1 MSSIHAKRVTK
12 FEIDHSRRWLQTA
25 RAMASAVF
33 LLVLAG
39 CSSAITKLETW
50 EGSPATAAN
59 AATLKAPGVIHVSQV
74 NGRSM
79 TNYLMDDLALD
90 YALLPGDN
98 QVVFTYKTIWAKSG
112 VVENGESKVHVIE
125 SEPQVVRFDAS
136 PNETYH
142 FEFDKPDSRQKAE
155 KMMPEFSA
163 AVVGANGQALAQSS
177 NWSPGDSALV
187 ARTPALDEPGG
198 QAANDG
204 AVSGYNTDSLK
215 QLKAVWETA
224 TDEERKAFLRW
235 AFE

>member
-1 MSSIHAKRVTK
+1 MSSIHTIRVTK
-12 FEIDHSRRWLQTA
+12 FEIGHSRRWFQMA
-25 RAMASAVF
+25 RTMASAAF

-50 EGSPATAAN
+50 EGSPATAVN
-59 AATLKAPGVIHVSQV
+59 AATLKAPGAIHVSQV

-112 VVENGESKVHVIE
+112 VVDNGESKVYVIE
-125 SEPQVVRFDAS
+125 SEPQVVRFDAN

-142 FEFDKPDSRQKAE
+142 FEFDKPDSRQSAE

-163 AVVGANGQALAQSS
+163 AVVGENGQALAQSS
-177 NWSPGDSALV
+177 NWSPDDSALL
-187 ARTPALDEPGG
+187 ARTP
-198 QAANDG
+198 ANDG

-215 QLKAVWETA
+215 QLKAVWGTA